1 MLGSEYNWLITLTR
15 PTHGALRVR
24 LAGGGL
30 VTLAIALCCLLAVAL
45 HAL

>member
-1 MLGSEYNWLITLTR
+1 MFGSEYNWLITPTR
-15 PTHGALRVR
+15 PTNGTLRVR

-30 VTLAIALCCLLAVAL
+30 VTLAIASCCLLAVAL